1 MSSHLHT
8 ACPTDIDPNRVAKTF
23 GCVLRDERIAQ
34 DISQTE
40 LSERADVDRTF
51 ISLMERGSRQCSLTT
66 LFKLARAFGI
76 RPSTL
81 VARME
86 RLLR

>member
-1 MSSHLHT
+1 MNPHQHGS
-8 ACPTDIDPNRVAKTF
+8 CPPVIDPKRVGEAF
-23 GCVLRDERIAQ
+23 GCVLREARIAQ
-34 DISQTE
+34 NISQSE

-66 LFKLARAFGI
+66 LCKLARAFGV

-86 RLLR
+86 RLLP